1 MKVLLD
7 EIGIKKSIT
16 RICYEIIERNG
27 ELKNLVLIGIKSR
40 GDILA
45 KRIKE
50 RIKDL
55 ENISIPLEV
64 IDITYYRDD
73 VDRKKFDLEIKEAKF
88 QTDLNNK
95 IIIIVDDVLYTG
107 RTIRAALDAILSSA
121 RPSKIQLACLV
132 DRGHRE
138 LPIRADFIGKNIP
151 TSKDENIEVHLLDY
165 DDEENVVI
173 I

>member
-7 EIGIKKSIT
+7 EIGIKKSII

-88 QTDLNNK
+88 ETDLNNK

-151 TSKDENIEVHLLDY
+151 TSKDENIEVRLLGY